1 MRHIFGSVAR
11 ISDLPQLS
19 FAVEPRPRAQWDTG
33 DYVVCSVSELRGP
46 LRSIELTSGRIME
59 VAEGDRIVGVLG
71 HRAATLEVVGS
82 WHAVTADLRMDVLT
96 SAGLFGRITSKSSF
110 LPWPMGLQY
119 EGHVQIG
126 AAHARMRDYVPAA
139 PQRALR
145 APVVLVIGT
154 SMSAGKTT
162 AARIIIRELKRQG
175 LRVVG
180 TKLTGAARYRDILSM
195 SDAGADEVFDFVDA
209 GLPSTVC
216 PADECRAALG
226 GLLAR
231 MAVADP
237 DVLVVEAGASPLEP
251 YNGATAIDMIAPNV
265 RCTVLCASDPYAV
278 VGVMN
283 AFERRPDLIAGGA
296 ANTQAGIA
304 LVQQLTG
311 LRALNLTDP
320 EALPVL
326 RELLR
331 ATLKLSA
338 VG

>member
-1 MRHIFGSVAR
+1 MRPVLGSVAR
-11 ISDLPQLS
+11 ISDLGQTS
-19 FAVEPRPRAQWDTG
+19 FDVEPRARRQWDTG
-33 DYVVCSVSELRGP
+33 DYVVCGVTEIRSP
-46 LRSIELTSGRIME
+46 LRTVELSNGRIMD

-82 WHAVTADLRMDVLT
+82 WREVGDDLRMDVLT

-110 LPWPMGLQY
+110 LPWPMGLHY
-119 EGHVQIG
+119 EGHILVG
-126 AAHARMRDYVPAA
+126 TTPVRMRDYVPPA

-162 AARIIIRELKRQG
+162 AARVIIRELKRQG
-175 LRVVG
+175 LRVIG
-180 TKLTGAARYRDILSM
+180 SKLTGAARYRDILSM

-216 PADECRAALG
+216 PAEECRAALS

-231 MAVADP
+231 IAAAEP

-251 YNGATAIDMIAPNV
+251 YNGATAIEMIAPNV

-283 AFERRPDLIAGGA
+283 AFERQPDLVAGGA

-304 LVQQLTG
+304 LVQELAG
-311 LRALNLTDP
+311 LAALNLTDP
-320 EALPVL
+320 ESLPAL
-326 RELLR
+326 RRLLG
-331 ATLKLSA
+331 ATLQLPMPT
-338 VG
+338 